1 MDEGLIMVNQDNELL
16 EELLCQARSG
26 NRAGMGHLAV
36 IVRERLYPF
45 ALRTTLDHDAAEDI
59 IQETLLAVLREIGRL
74 RENARFWPWAYR
86 ITWNKIQDHLRKSR
100 LRSSGKA
107 SLAQNQSHNRRAYC
121 EDPLEAQIRAE
132 RLREVS
138 DGVDMLSYEH
148 RDIIRLRFYE
158 QLTYA
163 QIASRT
169 HMTAKVARAR
179 SYRAKQR
186 LKTWLL

>member
-1 MDEGLIMVNQDNELL
+1 MVSQNNERI
-16 EELLCQARSG
+16 EELLNEARSG
-26 NRAGMGHLAV
+26 SRASMGHLAV
-36 IVRERLYPF
+36 IVREKLYPF
-45 ALRTTLDHDAAEDI
+45 ALRTTLDPDAAEDI
-59 IQETLLAVLREIGRL
+59 IQDTLLAVLREIGRL

-86 ITWNKIQDHLRKSR
+86 IAWNKIQDHLRKSR

-107 SLAQNQSHNRRAYC
+107 KLARNQSQDTRMHC
-121 EDPLEAQIRAE
+121 ENPLEAQIRAE

-158 QLTYA
+158 QLSYA

-169 HMTAKVARAR
+169 RMTPKVARAR
-179 SYRAKQR
+179 SYRAKQQ
-186 LKTWLL
+186 LKACLG